1 LQTTS
6 ASVLR
11 SLVKSSRDML
21 DADREDLVAFLS
33 GGYAPSSGEVTGI
46 LKTMGD
52 EMAKDEE
59 EMVSTEEAAV
69 KSHEGLV
76 SSKKKEVAALSKAIE
91 EKLARTAELGI
102 SIAEMKNEL
111 EDNAGTLE
119 EDKKFLADLEKNCG
133 SKTSLHEEE
142 KKVRAEEVVALAD
155 TIKIL
160 NDDDA
165 LDLFK
170 KALPSAGA
178 SFMQV
183 QVTRAEMRQQARAVL
198 SQARSRAP
206 LGVGRQRLDF
216 IGLALRGQKIGFEK
230 ITKMIDELVASL
242 KQEQADDDDKKEYCT
257 QQFDLTEDKTKAL
270 ERSIADLETVIEE
283 AKEGIATLTDDI
295 KALGVGIKA
304 LDKSVADAT
313 AQRQAENAEYKELMS
328 SDAAAK
334 ELILFAKNRLN
345 KFYNPK
351 LYTAPPKREVSAEDR
366 IYENMGGEVTTPAP
380 GGIAG
385 TGIEALV
392 QLSSQREAPPPP
404 PETAAAYAKKSEES
418 GGVIAMMD
426 LLVKDLDKE
435 MTVAETEEKEAQK
448 DYEAMM
454 AECAEKRAQDS
465 KSLTDKEAAKAELQ
479 SSLET
484 SQGEKKSTT
493 KELMAT
499 QQYLASLH
507 AECDWLIQYYDVRKQ
522 ARVDERDALTKAKA
536 VLAGADF
543 SFVQLGSVARA
554 RKFLQ
559 RV

>member
-33 GGYAPSSGEVTGI
+33 GGYAPSSGDVTGI

-183 QVTRAEMRQQARAVL
+183 QVRRSEMRQQARAEL
-198 SQARSRAP
+198 AQARARAP
-206 LGVGRQRLDF
+206 LGVSRQRLDF
-216 IGLALRGQKIGFEK
+216 IGLALHGEKIGFEK

-242 KQEQADDDDKKEYCT
+242 KQEQVDDDHKKKYCT

-270 ERSIADLETVIEE
+270 QRSIADLETVIEE
-283 AKEGIATLTDDI
+283 AKGGIATLTDEV

-304 LDKSVADAT
+304 LDRSVADAT

-392 QLSSQREAPPPP
+392 QLSSRRGAPPPP
-404 PETAAAYAKKSEES
+404 PETAAAYTKKSQES

-426 LLVKDLDKE
+426 LLVRDLDKE
-435 MTVAETEEKEAQK
+435 TTVAETEETQAQK
-448 DYEAMM
+448 EYEAMM

-465 KSLTDKEAAKAELQ
+465 KSLTDKEAAKADLQ

-484 SQGEKKSTT
+484 SQGETKSTA
-493 KELMAT
+493 KELIAT
-499 QQYLASLH
+499 QRYMASLH
-507 AECDWLIQYYDVRKQ
+507 AECDWLLQYYDVRRQ
-522 ARVDERDALTKAKA
+522 ARVEESESLTKAKA
-536 VLAGADF
+536 VLAGADY

-559 RV
+559 RA